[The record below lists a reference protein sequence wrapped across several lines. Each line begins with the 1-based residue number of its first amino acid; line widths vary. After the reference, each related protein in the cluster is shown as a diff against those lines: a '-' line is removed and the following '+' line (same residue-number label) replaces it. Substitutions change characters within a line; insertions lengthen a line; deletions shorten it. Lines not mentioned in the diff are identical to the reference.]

1 VEVLKSLTAFA
12 AVAILA
18 GCAGAAQNSIGTV
31 TSSSTSQSQ
40 AFLAFERSGADP
52 KYFGILHLG
61 ASVRPAVR
69 SSYAGLD
76 DLYVTAYG
84 GTTLDILKNK
94 TYKQV
99 GGISDGLEGADGDF
113 LDLQGNLY
121 VANWSG
127 VTIAEYAPGGESP
140 SFTYSA
146 SMTDPVNVTVDTH
159 QNVYDADYSGEAV
172 NEYAQQS
179 NTVTESC
186 DPGGEVEGVAVD
198 KHNDVFVSY
207 NIYTTKVTGAQIAE
221 YKGGLAGCSE
231 TVFSLDLAFAGGMVL
246 DKKGN
251 LVVCDQ
257 GNSVVDVIPPPYT
270 SVSRTIGSGLSDP
283 FHVTLNKSNKLAF
296 VTDLSNDDVEVIDYR
311 TGSVVRTLGTSQGLT
326 NPAGAVDGPN
336 AVY

>member
-1 VEVLKSLTAFA
+1 VEALKSLTAFA
-12 AVAILA
+12 AVAIVA
-18 GCAGAAQNSIGTV
+18 GCAGAQSSIGANP
-31 TSSSTSQSQ
+31 SSSTSQAR

-52 KYFGILHLG
+52 KYFAALRLG
-61 ASVRPAVR
+61 TSARPADR
-69 SSYAGLD
+69 ASYAGLD

-127 VTIAEYAPGGESP
+127 VTITEYAPGGASP
-140 SFTYSA
+140 SFTYTA
-146 SMTDPVNVTVDTH
+146 SMTDPIDVTVDTH
-159 QNVYDADYSGEAV
+159 QNVYEADYSGEAV

-179 NTVTESC
+179 NAVTASC
-186 DPGGEVEGVAVD
+186 APGGEVEGVAVD

-231 TVFSLDLAFAGGMVL
+231 TVFSLDLAFAGGMAL

-270 SVSRTIGSGLSDP
+270 SVSRTIGSELADP
-283 FHVTLNKSNKLAF
+283 FHVTLSKNNKLAF

-311 TGSVVRTLGTSQGLT
+311 TGSVVKTLGASQGLT